1 MDLKVCGEKL
11 LVGVGILLL
20 LGLAAGCNANEKIS
34 WKDLA
39 ATHERLI
46 YGELPRDGSTAQQEK
61 AKADGQSGQQAG
73 DKTAADK
80 PGASPAGEKASA
92 GEESAAK
99 VKVTLYFANSEGD
112 MLVPEARTIPE
123 VTGVARAAIEE
134 LIKGPQTKSLAPTIP
149 TETKLKDIDIHDGV
163 ATVDFSREFVDNH
176 WGGSSGE
183 LLTVYSVVDVL
194 TQFPTVNKV
203 QFMVEGQKVETLA
216 GHMDLAQPVMRN
228 TEYIMDK

>member
-1 MDLKVCGEKL
+1 MNLKVSGKKL
-11 LVGVGILLL
+11 LAGVGILLL
-20 LGLAAGCNANEKIS
+20 LGLMAGCSASEKVS

-46 YGELPRDGSTAQQEK
+46 YGRIPKDGTTAQKEPVNADRQAGQAAREETAADNIGSAPADEK
-61 AKADGQSGQQAG
+61 AKTG
-73 DKTAADK
+73 KK
-80 PGASPAGEKASA
+80 SP
-92 GEESAAK
+92 AK

-112 MLVPEARTIPE
+112 MLVPEVRTISE
-123 VTGVARAAIEE
+123 VAGIARATLEE
-134 LIKGPQTKSLAPTIP
+134 LLKGPQAKNLAPTIP
-149 TETKLKDIDIHDGV
+149 ADTRLRDIDIHDGV

-203 QFMVEGQKVETLA
+203 QFLVEGQKVETLA

-228 TEYIMDK
+228 TEYITDK